1 MNTLFEKFATEL
13 YVLRETGDLDHELYE
28 AAFDY
33 YCQNG
38 EMPYGVAKARTG
50 DPYVWI
56 TDKLMEGYYA

>member
-1 MNTLFEKFATEL
+1 MNTLFAKFATEL
-13 YVLRETGDLDHELYE
+13 YVLRETGDLDQELYE

-50 DPYVWI
+50 DPHVWI
-56 TDKLMEGYYA
+56 NDKLMESYYA